1 MRQRLVPV
9 LLLLLLFLLLLAL
22 MVRGWRRRGRS
33 QQDLPPPPR
42 QAVGG
47 KALEVAADAVSA
59 PGVYVSTTLAEH
71 PLERVVAHGLGA
83 RARATLTAA
92 RDGGRPVL
100 LVDRVGA
107 GSFLI
112 PLEDVLS
119 LHTAPGQAG
128 KWVGGDGLLVIR
140 WRLGETAL
148 DTGFR
153 LDRAEDQ
160 ARLLALAPDAP
171 SSGAPAPSTLP
182 PDPTAPAARKEHP

>member
-1 MRQRLVPV
+1 MRGRLVPV
-9 LLLLLLFLLLLAL
+9 LLLVLLFAVLLAL

-33 QQDLPPPPR
+33 LQDLPPLPR
-42 QAVGG
+42 PT
-47 KALEVAADAVSA
+47 ADGTAPESATAAVSA
-59 PGVYVSTTLAEH
+59 QGVYVSTTLAEQ
-71 PLERVVAHGLGA
+71 PLERVVARGLGA
-83 RARATLTAA
+83 RARATLVAA
-92 RDGGRPVL
+92 RDAGRPVL
-100 LVDRVGA
+100 LVQRTGA
-107 GSFLI
+107 GEFLI

-119 LHTAPGQAG
+119 IHTAPGQAG

-171 SSGAPAPSTLP
+171 APGAPAPSTLP
-182 PDPTAPAARKEHP
+182 PDSTAPEARKEHP